1 MAKQESASSKPA
13 KRYTRFDLSQRIE
26 HIIFLISFSLL
37 GLTGLV
43 QKYAEAPFSQFVMQT
58 LGGIDNTRLVH
69 HFSAFVLM
77 AVSIFHVIN
86 VLYRIYVL
94 RVSWTMIP
102 VIEDFKHL
110 FDDVRYYL
118 GMRKHKA
125 YYGRYNY
132 GEKVEYLAV
141 VWGTIIMAIT
151 GFMMWNPIV
160 TTKILP
166 GEFIPAAKAAH
177 GAEAVLAVMSIIIW
191 HFYNVHI
198 SHLNKSMF
206 TGKLSE
212 EEMAHEHPA
221 ELDQMK
227 AGNADQL
234 PPPDVLRRR
243 KRIFFPTAIVLA
255 VLFSLGLIGFIT
267 IETTAITTVPPGET
281 AVVFVPQTPTP
292 RASPTP
298 APSPTPGEVAAAP
311 DSWDG
316 YYAALFRNRCST
328 CHSTTKVGGLSLA
341 TYQDALAGG
350 NSGPAIVPGR
360 PERSVLVQTEQQGG
374 HPGQL
379 SKQEL
384 QQVIKWI
391 EAGAPEN

>member
-1 MAKQESASSKPA
+1 MAKQKSISSEPTKH
-13 KRYTRFDLSQRIE
+13 YIRFDLSQRIE
-26 HIIFLISFSLL
+26 HIIFLVSFSLL

-43 QKYAEAPFSQFVMQT
+43 QKYAESPISQFIMQGF
-58 LGGIDNTRLVH
+58 GGIENTRLVH

-94 RVSWTMIP
+94 RVSWTMLP
-102 VIEDFKHL
+102 VIEDFIHL

-160 TTKILP
+160 TTKVLP
-166 GEFIPAAKAAH
+166 GEYIPAAKAAH
-177 GAEAVLAVMSIIIW
+177 GAEAVLAVLAIIIW
-191 HFYNVHI
+191 HFYYVHL
-198 SHLNKSMF
+198 SRFNKSMF
-206 TGKLSE
+206 NGKLSE

-221 ELDQMK
+221 ELEQIK
-227 AGNADQL
+227 AGKADEL

-243 KRIFFPTAIVLA
+243 KRVFFPTAIVLA
-255 VLFSLGLIGFIT
+255 LLFGLGLIGFVT
-267 IETTAITTVPPGET
+267 IETTAITTIPPGET
-281 AVVFVPQTPTP
+281 AQVFVPLTPTP
-292 RASPTP
+292 RPSPTP
-298 APSPTPGEVAAAP
+298 APSPTPGEGVAAN
-311 DSWDG
+311 SWDG
-316 YYAALFRNRCST
+316 YYSALFRNRCST
-328 CHSTTKVGGLSLA
+328 CHSTTKVSGLSLA
-341 TYQDALAGG
+341 AYQDALAGG
-350 NSGPAIVPGR
+350 NSGPAIVPGN
-360 PERSVLVQTEQQGG
+360 PERSMIVQMQQKGG

-379 SKQEL
+379 TQQEL
-384 QQVIKWI
+384 QQVIEWI
-391 EAGAPEN
+391 EAGAPEK